1 MSYGTGVI
9 LRALLFVSLV
19 GAVTGTTA
27 TGILPGVAAAPGC
40 SLPRTSERRVST
52 AQTMHTR
59 VGDIRVHKKFHSKIL
74 NNDREVVVYLPPDYE
89 SDRRKRYSVL
99 YLNDGQNLF
108 DGATSF
114 IAGQEWR
121 VDETAQSL
129 ISARQIEPLIIVGI
143 YNTSD
148 RLNEYTPAKDKRSQG
163 GKADLYG
170 RMLVEELKPFV
181 DATYRTSQDAK
192 HTGLGG
198 SSLGGLVSLYL
209 GIRYHRVFSRL
220 AVISPSVWFADKQ
233 ILHYVEALTKRPHL
247 LIWVDSGTKEGH
259 NAEEAQR
266 AVDDARLL
274 QQTLVRKGWRL
285 GKDLQYF
292 EAEGAEHN
300 ERAWAARMGLVL
312 KFLFPRKV

>member
-19 GAVTGTTA
+19 GAVTGTPA
-27 TGILPGVAAAPGC
+27 TGRLPGVAAAPGC
-40 SLPRTSERRVST
+40 SLPRTSEGRVST

-59 VGDIRVHKKFHSKIL
+59 VGDIRVHKTFHSKIL

-143 YNTSD
+143 YNTAIASTST
-148 RLNEYTPAKDKRSQG
+148 RL
-163 GKADLYG
+163 
-170 RMLVEELKPFV
+170 
-181 DATYRTSQDAK
+181 
-192 HTGLGG
+192 
-198 SSLGGLVSLYL
+198 
-209 GIRYHRVFSRL
+209 
-220 AVISPSVWFADKQ
+220 
-233 ILHYVEALTKRPHL
+233 
-247 LIWVDSGTKEGH
+247 
-259 NAEEAQR
+259 
-266 AVDDARLL
+266 
-274 QQTLVRKGWRL
+274 RKT
-285 GKDLQYF
+285 KDL
-292 EAEGAEHN
+292 
-300 ERAWAARMGLVL
+300 
-312 KFLFPRKV
+312 KVVKPICTVGC